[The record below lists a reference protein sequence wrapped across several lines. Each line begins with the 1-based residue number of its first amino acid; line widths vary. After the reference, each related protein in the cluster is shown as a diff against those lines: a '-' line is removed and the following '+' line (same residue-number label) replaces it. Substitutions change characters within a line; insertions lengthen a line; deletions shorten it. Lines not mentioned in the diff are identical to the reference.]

1 MSAPDN
7 QISSTAGLPV
17 LGVGGV
23 KAEIVTLDEQNSPVL
38 SQITGYKLNIVPPL
52 LFTTATDKM
61 LTVTRVRV

>member
-38 SQITGYKLNIVPPL
+38 SQITG
-52 LFTTATDKM
+52 
-61 LTVTRVRV
+61 